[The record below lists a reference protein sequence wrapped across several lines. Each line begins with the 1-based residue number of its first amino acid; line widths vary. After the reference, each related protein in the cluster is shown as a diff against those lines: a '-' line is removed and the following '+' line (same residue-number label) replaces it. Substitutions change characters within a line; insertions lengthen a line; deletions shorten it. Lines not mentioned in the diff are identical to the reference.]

1 MAVKKTATK
10 ATKTPAKVAKPAA
23 KKAAAKPA
31 AKKPVAKKAAPKADA
46 KTAKSAKSGI
56 EVVGGGPMG
65 VIVDEALKGKY
76 YKAVQADI
84 KTLFKQDEIDDT
96 DINTLLCKTFVQ
108 GVIAGASIAADE
120 AQKGFEDLAKMLQ
133 KLTKK

>member
-1 MAVKKTATK
+1 MAVKKTAAK
-10 ATKTPAKVAKPAA
+10 ATKAPAKVAKPAA
-23 KKAAAKPA
+23 KKAAAK
-31 AKKPVAKKAAPKADA
+31 KPVAKKAAPKAAA

>member
-1 MAVKKTATK
+1 MAVKKTDTK
-10 ATKTPAKVAKPAA
+10 ATKAPAKVAKPAA
-23 KKAAAKPA
+23 KKAAP
-31 AKKPVAKKAAPKADA
+31 KAAA
-46 KTAKSAKSGI
+46 KTAKAAKSDI
-56 EVVGGGPMG
+56 EVIGGGPMG

-96 DINTLLCKTFVQ
+96 DIHTLLCKTFVQ
-108 GVIAGASIAADE
+108 GVIAGAGIAADE

>member
-1 MAVKKTATK
+1 MAVKKTAAK
-10 ATKTPAKVAKPAA
+10 APAKVAKPAA
-23 KKAAAKPA
+23 KKAAAKP
-31 AKKPVAKKAAPKADA
+31 VAKKAAPKAAA
-46 KTAKSAKSGI
+46 KKPAAKSGI

>member
-1 MAVKKTATK
+1 MAVKKTVTK
-10 ATKTPAKVAKPAA
+10 APAKVAKPAV
-23 KKAAAKPA
+23 KKAA
-31 AKKPVAKKAAPKADA
+31 KPVAKKAAPKAAA
-46 KTAKSAKSGI
+46 KTAKSAKKPAAKTAKSDI
-56 EVVGGGPMG
+56 EVIGGGPMG
-65 VIVDEALKGKY
+65 VIVEEALKGKY

-96 DINTLLCKTFVQ
+96 DIHTLLCKTFVQ
-108 GVIAGASIAADE
+108 GVIAGAGIAADE

>member
-1 MAVKKTATK
+1 MAVKKTAAK
-10 ATKTPAKVAKPAA
+10 ATKAP
-23 KKAAAKPA
+23 
-31 AKKPVAKKAAPKADA
+31 AKKAAPKAAA
-46 KTAKSAKSGI
+46 KTAKAPAKKPTAKAAKSDI
-56 EVVGGGPMG
+56 EVIGGGPMG
-65 VIVDEALKGKY
+65 VIVEEALKGKY

-96 DINTLLCKTFVQ
+96 DIHTLLCKTFVQ
-108 GVIAGASIAADE
+108 GVIAGAGIAADE

>member
-10 ATKTPAKVAKPAA
+10 APAKVAKPAV
-23 KKAAAKPA
+23 KKAA
-31 AKKPVAKKAAPKADA
+31 KPVAKKAAPKAAA
-46 KTAKSAKSGI
+46 KKPAAKAAKSDI
-56 EVVGGGPMG
+56 EVIGGGPMG
-65 VIVDEALKGKY
+65 VIVEEALKGKY

-96 DINTLLCKTFVQ
+96 DIHTLLCKTFVQ
-108 GVIAGASIAADE
+108 GVIAGAGIAADE